1 MVFAGEQFENDADF
15 KLAKS
20 MLLDMFRGR
29 VVEKINLKVHTFGIL
44 YRAPSALTQ
53 IDCWTLTIC
62 MRPWRCCR
70 AFYVMITSMVSCTG
84 GNMPCMSDSGSA
96 HSS

>member
-29 VVEKINLKVHTFGIL
+29 VVEKINLKVLQSWRHCM
-44 YRAPSALTQ
+44 APSALTSN
-53 IDCWTLTIC
+53 
-62 MRPWRCCR
+62 WRLDTDNLK
-70 AFYVMITSMVSCTG
+70 VQL
-84 GNMPCMSDSGSA
+84 SA
-96 HSS
+96 RGPGCAA